1 MSRRQ
6 PVSPTRVGG
15 LRERKRVAAMRQIQA
30 VAVRLF
36 DERGFDGVT
45 IEEIA
50 AVADVSLSSVYR
62 YFGTKEGILI
72 EDEYGDRLMSSALL
86 LLAQNDPYDAVEL
99 ALRGIAEGHFG
110 QDEELTQR
118 RARYFFEVPSVRASV
133 YLRMDQ
139 AVITLAEA
147 LVASDR
153 DVRYDPL
160 EARVVMNSVV
170 WALFAAV
177 EHVTMG
183 RSSEPLE
190 VAIQRALDVIRPRAA
205 SALPPGPVGAAA
217 GR

>member
-1 MSRRQ
+1 
-6 PVSPTRVGG
+6 
-15 LRERKRVAAMRQIQA
+15 MRQIQT

-50 AVADVSLSSVYR
+50 AVAEVSLSSVYR

-72 EDEYGDRLMSSALL
+72 EDEYGDRLMGSALR
-86 LLAQNDPYDAVEL
+86 LLAQHDPYDAIEL
-99 ALRGIAEGHFG
+99 AIQGIAEGHFG
-110 QDEELTQR
+110 KDEELTHR
-118 RARYFFEVPSVRASV
+118 RARYFFEVPSVRANI

-160 EARVVMNSVV
+160 QARVLVTSVV

-190 VAIQRALDVIRPRAA
+190 VAIQRALNVIRPQT
-205 SALPPGPVGAAA
+205 ALALGRGGRGSDSQEAAA
-217 GR
+217 HAESRP